1 MQQQRQARRGRPP
14 TTSTM
19 KEHPILFS
27 APMILALLA
36 GTKTQTRRIIN
47 PQPKYPKYTGR
58 VVGGSDGNWGKHLF
72 SSSNGQQ
79 WEALKSPFGQDGDCL
94 WVRETCRAEEL
105 PDGTNGVRYLADNH
119 FQPIS
124 NTPEAA
130 EQWVKLY
137 HYGKRHGATVPPI
150 HTPRWTS
157 RLLLE
162 KVAGRVEQL
171 QSISEADAQ
180 AEGVEV
186 VLVPTSGTVPA
197 KKYRNYQ
204 GRAYGDGANL
214 NYAAESYRTLW
225 ESLHGPGSWE
235 ANPWLWVEEFKRI
248 QP

>member
-1 MQQQRQARRGRPP
+1 MLQQRQARRGRPP
-14 TTSTM
+14 TTSPTM

-47 PQPKYPKYTGR
+47 PQPTEEGQYFRWKGPLVDRSGP
-58 VVGGSDGNWGKHLF
+58 F
-72 SSSNGQQ
+72 SI
-79 WEALKSPFGQDGDCL
+79 EDCSPFGLVGDHL

-119 FQPIS
+119 FQPIA
-124 NTPEAA
+124 NTTEAA

-137 HYGKRHGATVPPI
+137 QYGKRRGATVPPI
-150 HTPRWTS
+150 HAPRWTS

-171 QSISEADAQ
+171 LDISNEDAV
-180 AEGVEV
+180 AEGIE
-186 VLVPTSGTVPA
+186 LIGGQRDDSPQF
-197 KKYRNYQ
+197 RNYTDLSDTE
-204 GRAYGDGANL
+204 GYGYPRNSFL
-214 NYAAESYRTLW
+214 SLW
-225 ESLHGPGSWE
+225 NSLHGPDADR